1 MVYRV
6 FTIILLI
13 TVSGCADTQ
22 YAIDNICRKAGF
34 DPASSECSVYYFSN
48 HIHNPTDYEDQ
59 QILMVAPGGDAND
72 RFNGDGADFRIE
84 NEEFHE
90 QIDVLEN

>member
-1 MVYRV
+1 
-6 FTIILLI
+6 
-13 TVSGCADTQ
+13 
-22 YAIDNICRKAGF
+22 
-34 DPASSECSVYYFSN
+34 
-48 HIHNPTDYEDQ
+48 
-59 QILMVAPGGDAND
+59 MVAPGGDAND